1 LNSSDITIKGKNMP
15 VPMISKTKHNKIVTE
30 LQERIQELERFQHHG
45 GMPRQQAEDEAA
57 EEIRAQNALA
67 IPRERP

>member
-1 LNSSDITIKGKNMP
+1 MNLSKPPDLWPTAPRNAWEERAAIK
-15 VPMISKTKHNKIVTE
+15 
-30 LQERIQELERFQHHG
+30 QYHG